1 MDQDRN
7 NQEQGKNTGSNQ
19 DTSKSAVTGSAP
31 IENDNSSPDNNDKP
45 ESPRNQDSNDLR
57 SGRSDQSNKDMG
69 QP

>member
-1 MDQDRN
+1 MDKDRN

-19 DTSKSAVTGSAP
+19 NSSQSSVTGSFP
-31 IENDNSSPDNNDKP
+31 IENDNSSPDNNNKP